1 MRLKYKIVK
10 VLNNNSLMISNGAEE
25 VIIVGKGIGFKRS
38 VDEIITEDII
48 YEKEYLLLT
57 DKDYNFVSKSPKE
70 IINNTGTIVDI
81 VGLVVGKEIPEQSV
95 RALTNHIAAMLVR
108 FENDEIF
115 PNPFHHATVTLY
127 GDSYNIAE
135 DVADRVFEEI
145 NLRIPE
151 PEVDFLTLYIN
162 GILSATDKEDSIQIN
177 AIISEVS
184 EALEYDLNINID
196 KSSVMYARLVT
207 HLKFL
212 IERILTSEMTIN
224 VPMTSVLRE
233 QFPEYMKMSEVIV
246 EVIEKHLQIKLAD
259 DEHTFL
265 ALHLARLTMSDVKDL
280 ENDGER

>member
-115 PNPFHHATVTLY
+115 PNPFHNETVTLY

-151 PEVDFLTLYIN
+151 PEVDFLTLYIH
-162 GILSATDKEDSIQIN
+162 GILSATDKEDSIQRN

-212 IERILTSEMTIN
+212 IERILRRETTIN

-246 EVIEKHLQIKLAD
+246 EVIEKHLQIKLSD

-280 ENDGER
+280 ENNGER